1 MDLNDYTLML
11 LLQDRDTEMVA
22 AAQHNALLR
31 ETTRPRRPFR
41 AVLGT
46 ALIRLDAWLQASST
60 VRAAY
65 AMVIARCHG
74 DSSINTHTG
83 GRNDERRSLTLLPMN
98 NPGVSETTKRCTVAD
113 LLCGGAD
120 AR

>member
-11 LLQDRDTEMVA
+11 LLQDRLTEMVA
-22 AAQHNALLR
+22 AAQRHALLR

-65 AMVIARCHG
+65 TMAIARCHG

-83 GRNDERRSLTLLPMN
+83 GETMRGGLAVLIAAELLTLLPMN
-98 NPGVSETTKRCTVAD
+98 NPGV
-113 LLCGGAD
+113 
-120 AR
+120 

>member
-1 MDLNDYTLML
+1 MDLNDSTLML
-11 LLQDRDTEMVA
+11 LLQDRLAEMVA
-22 AAQHNALLR
+22 AAQRHALLR

-65 AMVIARCHG
+65 TMAIARCHG

-83 GRNDERRSLTLLPMN
+83 GRNGERRSRSSHSRRASDPAAH
-98 NPGVSETTKRCTVAD
+98 E
-113 LLCGGAD
+113 
-120 AR
+120 